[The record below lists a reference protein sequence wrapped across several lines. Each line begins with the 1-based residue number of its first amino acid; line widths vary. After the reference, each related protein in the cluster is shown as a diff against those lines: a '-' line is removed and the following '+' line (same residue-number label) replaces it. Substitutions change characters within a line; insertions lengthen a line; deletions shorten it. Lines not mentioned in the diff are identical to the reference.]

1 MRIEKYQKYK
11 IWFTFSIC
19 ILFTFNISLS
29 LNTLA
34 QDEKMLFIV
43 IHDSETN
50 LPIEEDIFLEG
61 KKYDIAIGC
70 IGEYGYE
77 YNVTVNV
84 PWDNPY
90 LTSEELPWITVET
103 PDYRDY
109 TNFVITAIKD
119 GYLSAEQEISILKG
133 ELYITTDRG
142 TVQEKNSFSVTV
154 WDQNNNKIEEAT
166 VYLDIGGSEGDSD
179 ETGSN
184 GIAYLTAPDVHD
196 DVEIKINVFKGG
208 YLPRSATIRVENEGA
223 NILIGGST
231 PIIAALIILIFSM
244 IFVKVKKELP
254 KPTVE
259 IKTHNH
265 KKSTN
270 NTKENFTKKLTLKKE
285 PLHIIPEEKLPKK
298 EKGPWVE
305 EIRINRSDKKKNSK
319 YILED
324 AEKIISKR
332 KYDEN
337 EWFKGMDN
345 VKLKIDKLTGES
357 DDENED
363 KWFEGVYDIKSK
375 VNKKVKKNSK
385 KKNKS

>member
-1 MRIEKYQKYK
+1 MGINKCQNYK
-11 IWFTFSIC
+11 IWFSLSIC
-19 ILFTFNISLS
+19 ILFIFSIFFSLG
-29 LNTLA
+29 TLA

-84 PWDNPY
+84 PSDNPY
-90 LTSEELPWITVET
+90 LTSKELPWITVEI
-103 PDYRDY
+103 PDFEEYPE
-109 TNFVITAIKD
+109 FVITVMKD
-119 GYLSAEQEISILKG
+119 GYLSAEQEIRILKG

-142 TVQEKNSFSVTV
+142 TVQEKKSFSVTV
-154 WDQNNNKIEEAT
+154 WDQNNNKMEEAT
-166 VYLDIGGSEGDSD
+166 VYLDISGIEEDSD
-179 ETGSN
+179 ETNSN
-184 GIAYLTAPDVHD
+184 GIAYLTAPEVQD
-196 DVEIKINVFKGG
+196 DVEININVFKGG
-208 YLPRSATIRVENEGA
+208 YLPGTATIRVENEVG

-231 PIIAALIILIFSM
+231 PIIAALIVLIFSM
-244 IFVKVKKELP
+244 VFVRVKKDMP

-259 IKTHNH
+259 IKTNIH
-265 KKSTN
+265 KKNTEN
-270 NTKENFTKKLTLKKE
+270 NKENFTKKLTLKKE
-285 PLHIIPEEKLPKK
+285 PLNIKPEEKLPKK

-319 YILED
+319 YLLED
-324 AEKIISKR
+324 TEKIISKH
-332 KYDEN
+332 KNDEN
-337 EWFKGMDN
+337 EWFKGMEN
-345 VKLKIDKLTGES
+345 VKFKIDKLTGES
-357 DDENED
+357 DEENED

-385 KKNKS
+385 RKSKS